1 MKAVKLKKLG
11 CPLGSFGGSVSD
23 RGWLLRL
30 WLTLCA
36 TLRDAIAK
44 ENWK

>member
-1 MKAVKLKKLG
+1 MKAVKLKKPG

-23 RGWLLRL
+23 RRWLLRL

-36 TLRDAIAK
+36 SLRDVIA
-44 ENWK
+44 EEDWK

>member
-1 MKAVKLKKLG
+1 MKAVKLKKPG
-11 CPLGSFGGSVSD
+11 HPLGPFGSVSD

-36 TLRDAIAK
+36 SLRDAIAK